1 MTPIIPNSEQPKQN
15 PRRILISRL
24 SAHGD
29 VIQTLPV
36 LAALKALNP
45 DLFVGWLVEA
55 DAAPLLEGN
64 PLIDRLHIS
73 QRKRWLKS
81 LRSCDVRQWGQ
92 TLAEWQ
98 SFLHTLRATQ
108 YDVSLDIQGLMKSA
122 LLPWLAS
129 IPRRIGFKATRE
141 WAWLTYT
148 ETIAPHD
155 LKNPHR
161 STISVFL
168 DFLSRLGF
176 DEQDLSSVKIDFPLR
191 PTEPHIERTV
201 AEWVSDFTLKTPIEK
216 QQGPLIVL
224 APETAWESKHW
235 PLHYWRELIEWLNLQ
250 HCRWILIGTGHSL
263 DISDL
268 NTAYRE
274 SRRDLTG
281 LDLRGKTTWPQLQAL
296 LQHADYFIGMDS
308 GPLHLASAV
317 ASHSHN
323 APQVKDSLQIL
334 KPRIIGLYGPTAP
347 GRTGPYQ
354 PSLTSGSQQHHT
366 LSLSLAC
373 QPCFE
378 RRCPL
383 RTGACLHQLS
393 PKQVIETLKSL
404 F

>member
-1 MTPIIPNSEQPKQN
+1 MTPIIPNSPQPKQN
-15 PRRILISRL
+15 PERILISRL

-45 DLFVGWLVEA
+45 QLFIGWLVET
-55 DAAPLLEGN
+55 DAAALLEGH
-64 PLIDRLHIS
+64 PLIDYLHIS
-73 QRKRWLKS
+73 HRKRWLKS
-81 LRSCDVRQWGQ
+81 LRSLNVRQWLQ
-92 TLAEWQ
+92 TLTEWNT
-98 SFLHTLRATQ
+98 FLQTLRASQ

-122 LLPWLAS
+122 LLPWLAN

-168 DFLSRLGF
+168 DFLSPVGF
-176 DEQDLSSVKIDFPLR
+176 DKTDLASLQILFPLR
-191 PTEPHIERTV
+191 PIDSHVETTV
-201 AEWVSDFTLKTPIEK
+201 AAWVSDFTNSTSIEK
-216 QQGPLIVL
+216 QKGPLLVL

-235 PLHYWRELIEWLNLQ
+235 PLNYWRDLIEWLNQ
-250 HCRWILIGTGHSL
+250 QNCRWILIGTGQTL
-263 DISDL
+263 DITDL
-268 NTAYRE
+268 NP
-274 SRRDLTG
+274 SSLGSG

-296 LQHADYFIGMDS
+296 LKHADYFIGMDS

-317 ASHSHN
+317 ASHSNDSH
-323 APQVKDSLQIL
+323 QVL
-334 KPRIIGLYGPTAP
+334 KPLIIGLYGPTAP

-354 PSLTSGSQQHHT
+354 PGQHAGKQQHQT
-366 LSLSLAC
+366 LSLSLPC

-378 RRCPL
+378 RKCPL
-383 RTGACLHQLS
+383 GTEACLDQLS
-393 PKQVIETLKSL
+393 PRQVIETLRSL
-404 F
+404 LAKWN